1 MTEFSTIVSAVIF
14 KITEFF
20 NYFSSLLKTSILID
34 KIVILFIRQGGEFW
48 MAAIYFCGYNDDVIK
63 QGNTL
68 PNYLANTIKKNIY
81 TTLST
86 YTQSLKI
93 TQKVSFYKLSQKK
106 FI

>member
-86 YTQSLKI
+86 YTVHSL
-93 TQKVSFYKLSQKK
+93 
-106 FI
+106 